1 MCKNPEKYFTDSS
14 IIGGSQE
21 ITIKK
26 KSDNI
31 TPQNSLIL
39 MLSQIPSVSYKTAN
53 AISDVCGGNMISMI
67 GKLHEFPTCIERMK
81 YISNIEIYNGDKK
94 RRVGES
100 SAKKIIEH
108 LYGYYE
114 E

>member
-1 MCKNPEKYFTDSS
+1 MDFKIREGS
-14 IIGGSQE
+14 SQE

-53 AISDVCGGNMISMI
+53 AISDVCGGNIACLM
-67 GKLHEFPTCIERMK
+67 GKLYKLPTSIMRMK
-81 YISNIEIYNGDKK
+81 YISEIEIINGDKK

-108 LYGYYE
+108 LYGCY
-114 E
+114 